1 MILYDISY
9 SLRSRN
15 LNYLNYSAGAV
26 YGLDSL
32 DLCELA
38 SKEVSLMF
46 SERAAYPSPLNSK
59 L

>member
-15 LNYLNYSAGAV
+15 LNYLNYSAATV

-38 SKEVSLMF
+38 SKEVSLVF
-46 SERAAYPSPLNSK
+46 SERALGATV
-59 L
+59 

>member
-15 LNYLNYSAGAV
+15 LNYLNYSAATL

-38 SKEVSLMF
+38 SKEVSLVF
-46 SERAAYPSPLNSK
+46 SERALGATV
-59 L
+59 